1 MSSGP
6 LKRPAFQKCPPLVQ
20 RTVHCSALAVM
31 LLSAGV
37 STGRADP
44 QAPRP
49 GPSETP
55 ERPLARLLNL
65 SASGSALGGAYYTP
79 TQEHREI
86 DVIALDFMRSW
97 RVVDAFELQR
107 RLTLF
112 HASGRRTDVPYG
124 VDPDSTA
131 TGVAFGVGGRFYP
144 LHFLASPAKVFV
156 EASAQVLY
164 TPTKEEFPPGGT
176 GLNGFLRVGGG
187 LLFQI
192 RPRLAIEA
200 SYQWYSH
207 VSNASGLSPQNPM
220 WNGHGGTLTLRKSL

>member
-1 MSSGP
+1 MSRGP
-6 LKRPAFQKCPPLVQ
+6 LHTALKERQSLGR
-20 RTVHCSALAVM
+20 RTVYGSALAVM
-31 LLSAGV
+31 LLSASV

-44 QAPRP
+44 QGPEPASSESPQRP
-49 GPSETP
+49 F
-55 ERPLARLLNL
+55 AKLLNL
-65 SASGSALGGAYYTP
+65 PVSASALGAAYYTP
-79 TQEHREI
+79 TQDHREI
-86 DVIALDFMRSW
+86 DVTALDFTRSW
-97 RVVDAFELQR
+97 RVVNAFELQR

-112 HASGRRTDVPYG
+112 HASGKRSDVPFG

-131 TGVAFGVGGRFYP
+131 TGVAFGFGGRLYP
-144 LHFLASPAKVFV
+144 LYLPASPAKVFV

-176 GLNGFLRVGGG
+176 GLNGFLRAGGG
-187 LLFQI
+187 VLFQI

-220 WNGHGGTLTLRKSL
+220 WNGHGGTLTLRRSL